1 MTQVMNQVMN
11 QVKSQTETNE
21 SILPG
26 MVQRVMK
33 ELLATPAVKEAIL
46 TNVRD
51 INPDNAKGL
60 ANILLW
66 SDPGFSLSMV
76 GVVPGMINYLIEF
89 MLELGRQFDGM
100 PMPLLKDFLKQLG
113 VGLDLERAA
122 EFPKVFGP
130 FLDHVLWNDAVW
142 IDGVLDGCVAVTNA
156 TTRTMDSVLGKLGS
170 HLENSD
176 GSNRNISLDQASLG
190 AMVNSTLKLLNEA
203 LEKDPDLLK
212 QAMSGVDGKEFAR
225 TANHIFN
232 IVIDSI
238 VPISKWMVG
247 AVVGRVKRKFSR
259 KPSKSP
265 VAGLAS
271 S

>member
-1 MTQVMNQVMN
+1 MTQMMNKVMSQV
-11 QVKSQTETNE
+11 EINE
-21 SILPG
+21 SVLPG

-33 ELLATPAVKEAIL
+33 ELLNTPAVKEAIL
-46 TNVRD
+46 TNVRE

-60 ANILLW
+60 ANVLLW
-66 SDPGFSLSMV
+66 ADPGFSLSMV

-113 VGLDLERAA
+113 GGFDPERAA
-122 EFPKVFGP
+122 QFPKVFGP
-130 FLDHVLWNDAVW
+130 FLDHVLWNDPVW
-142 IDGVLDGCVAVTNA
+142 VDGVLDGCVAVANA
-156 TTRTMDSVLGKLGS
+156 TTRTMDSVVGKLGN
-170 HLENSD
+170 HLENTD
-176 GSNRNISLDQASLG
+176 GSNRRISLDQASLG

-212 QAMSGVDGKEFAR
+212 QAMSGVDGKEFAQ
-225 TANHIFN
+225 TATHIFN
-232 IVIDSI
+232 LVIDSI

-265 VAGLAS
+265 VIGVAS